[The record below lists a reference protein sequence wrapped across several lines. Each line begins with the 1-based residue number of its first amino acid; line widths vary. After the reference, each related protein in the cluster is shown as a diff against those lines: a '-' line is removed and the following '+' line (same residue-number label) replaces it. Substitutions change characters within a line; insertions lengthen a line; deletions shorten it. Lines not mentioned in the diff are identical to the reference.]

1 MSFNTALSGIRAA
14 SGDLGIIGNNIANA
28 NTTGFKGSR
37 AVFGDVYAASLMG
50 APGTAIGQG
59 VRLKGAAQMFGQG
72 NIAFTG
78 NAMDL
83 AINGRG
89 FFQLA
94 DTGGATVYT
103 RAGNFHLDR
112 DGYVV
117 NSEGLYLM
125 ARSADTNGA
134 ITGGVSPLQIDT
146 SYADPNPTTT
156 LNANINF
163 DSRAGETDS
172 SWALIGGVPDP
183 AGYNSTT
190 TTSVYDSQGN
200 PHDITLYYSK
210 QDPATNPNTWTV
222 RTMIDG
228 VVQDTSTVTFNDDG
242 SFNSPPNITLTWN
255 PSGGATPGQTIT
267 IDLSKSTQYGSDFAV
282 NSIYQDG
289 FSTGQILGVDID
301 QEGTVFARYT
311 NGQSRSIG
319 QVVLANFAN
328 EQGLQP
334 LGDTNWANTFA
345 SGPPVV
351 GSPGTSGLGL
361 IQSGALE
368 ESNVD
373 LTEQLV
379 KMIVAQ
385 RNFQANAQTI
395 QTEDTVTQT
404 IINLR

>member
-14 SGDLGIIGNNIANA
+14 SGDLSIIGNNIANA

-37 AVFGDVYAASLMG
+37 AEFADVYAASLMG

-59 VRLKGAAQMFGQG
+59 VRLRGAAQHFGQG
-72 NIAFTG
+72 NISFTG
-78 NAMDL
+78 NALDL
-83 AINGRG
+83 AVNGRG
-89 FFQLA
+89 FFQLS
-94 DTGGATVYT
+94 DNGGASVYT

-112 DGYVV
+112 DGYIV
-117 NSEGLYLM
+117 NSEGLFLM
-125 ARSADTNGA
+125 ARGADDNGA
-134 ITGGVSPLQIDT
+134 ITGGIGPMKIDT
-146 SYADPNPTTT
+146 SYAQPNPTTT
-156 LNANINF
+156 LNANLNF
-163 DSRAGETDS
+163 DAREAETDS
-172 SWALIGGVPDP
+172 SWSLIGGVPDP
-183 AGYNSTT
+183 AGYNSST

-200 PHDITLYYSK
+200 PHDITMYYSK
-210 QDPATNPNTWTV
+210 QDPAANPNSWTV

-228 VVQDTSTVTFNDDG
+228 TVQDTTTVVFNDDG
-242 SFNSPPNITLTWN
+242 SYSSPATINITWN
-255 PSGGATPGQTIT
+255 PGGGATPGQAIT
-267 IDLSKSTQYGSDFAV
+267 VDLSKSTQYGSDFAV

-301 QEGTVFARYT
+301 QEGTIFARYT

-319 QVVLANFAN
+319 QMVLANFAN

-334 LGDTNWANTFA
+334 LGDTSWADTFA

-351 GSPGTSGLGL
+351 GAPGTSGLGG

>member
-37 AVFGDVYAASLMG
+37 AEFADVYAASMMG

-59 VRLKGAAQMFGQG
+59 VRLQGAAQHFGQG
-72 NIAFTG
+72 NISFTG
-78 NAMDL
+78 NALDL
-83 AINGRG
+83 AVNGRG
-89 FFQLA
+89 FFQLS
-94 DTGGATVYT
+94 DTSGASVYS

-117 NSEGLYLM
+117 NSDGLFLM
-125 ARSADTNGA
+125 ARGADQNGA
-134 ITGGVSPLQIDT
+134 ITGGIGPLRIDT
-146 SYADPNPTTT
+146 SYAQPNPTST
-156 LNANINF
+156 LNANLNF
-163 DSRAGETDS
+163 DARESETDS

-183 AGYNSTT
+183 AGYNSST

-210 QDPATNPNTWTV
+210 QDPATNPNSWTV

-228 VVQDTSTVTFNDDG
+228 AVQDTTTVVFNDDG
-242 SFNSPPNITLTWN
+242 SYSSPASINITWN
-255 PSGGATPGQTIT
+255 PGGGATPGQAIAV
-267 IDLSKSTQYGSDFAV
+267 DLSKSTQYGSDFAV

-301 QEGTVFARYT
+301 QEGTIFARYT

-319 QVVLANFAN
+319 QMVLANFAN

-334 LGDTNWANTFA
+334 LGDTSWADTFA

-351 GSPGTSGLGL
+351 GAPGTSGLGG